1 MVQEAPVSVVAVKV
15 TQKGI
20 NYEHIPKMLQQYSR
34 VNVTLL
40 FNGIQNIT
48 QFRTGTAV
56 FGVYDCIL
64 DGAEIE
70 QSTSV
75 RGEIFAGADDFTFS
89 SDLEGPEDR
98 LLRRNT
104 YHVEYGAGNMLTDA
118 AVGIREFRLLV
129 LSRGREL
136 QHIRFALIFYRNFL
150 AVGSIIY
157 PVI

>member
-1 MVQEAPVSVVAVKV
+1 M
-15 TQKGI
+15 
-20 NYEHIPKMLQQYSR
+20 SR
-34 VNVTLL
+34 AS
-40 FNGIQNIT
+40 QH
-48 QFRTGTAV
+48 
-56 FGVYDCIL
+56 
-64 DGAEIE
+64 GAEIE